1 MIRLLAAFILGGSLL
16 HCAQAGEPQGV
27 LANIKKTGV
36 IRLGYLASSPPFSF
50 DEGRNNPA
58 GFSVDLCRHVAEGI
72 RTQLGLST
80 LRTEWVK
87 LDLGNRLA
95 AVRAGKVDIE
105 CGTTTWTLSRQ
116 ESVDFSLMTFVDGAT
131 VLVRGDSGLKQLAD
145 LQGRR
150 LAVVPGT
157 TTEAA
162 LSAALKRRGL
172 QASISSVGSHDEGL
186 ALLAAGKV
194 DGYASDRLLLV
205 ELGLGSKEGTNSFRV
220 LDEDFS
226 VEPYALTLP
235 RGDPDLRLAV
245 NRSLA
250 RLYRSMEVEAIF
262 QKWLGALGRPSVL
275 LTALYYLQ
283 GIPE

>member
-1 MIRLLAAFILGGSLL
+1 MIRLLAALISGALL
-16 HCAQAGEPQGV
+16 LPCAQAGEPQGV
-27 LANIKKTGV
+27 LATIQKTGV
-36 IRLGYLASSPPFSF
+36 IRLGYLQASPPFSF
-50 DEGRNNPA
+50 DNGGNTPA
-58 GFSVDLCRHVAEGI
+58 GFSVELCQRVAEGI
-72 RTQLGLST
+72 RSQLGLAT
-80 LRTEWVK
+80 LRTEWIK
-87 LDLGNRLA
+87 LDLSNRLA

-131 VLVRGDSGLKQLAD
+131 VLVRGDSALQGVAD
-145 LQGRR
+145 LDGKR

-157 TTEAA
+157 TTEGA
-162 LSAALKRRGL
+162 LTGALRRRGL
-172 QASISSVGSHDEGL
+172 QASVSSVASHEEGL
-186 ALLAAGKV
+186 ALLAAGKI

-205 ELGLGSKEGTNSFRV
+205 ELGLGSKEASNSFRV

-235 RGDPDLRLAV
+235 RGEPDLRLAV

-250 RLYRSMEVEAIF
+250 RLYRSMEIEAIF

-275 LTALYYLQ
+275 LIALYYLQ

>member
-1 MIRLLAAFILGGSLL
+1 MIRLLAAFILGAFMLP
-16 HCAQAGEPQGV
+16 CAQAGEPQGV

-72 RTQLGLST
+72 RTQLGLPT

-131 VLVRGDSGLKQLAD
+131 VLVRGDSGLKHIAD
-145 LQGRR
+145 LNGRR

-157 TTEAA
+157 TTEGA
-162 LSAALKRRGL
+162 LTGALKRRGL
-172 QASISSVGSHDEGL
+172 QADISSVGSHEEGL

-205 ELGLGSKEGTNSFRV
+205 ELGLGSKEGTSHFRV

>member
-1 MIRLLAAFILGGSLL
+1 MIRLLAALTLGALL
-16 HCAQAGEPQGV
+16 LPCAQAGEPQGV

-50 DEGRNNPA
+50 QDGRNGPA
-58 GFSVDLCRHVAEGI
+58 GFSVDLCQHVAEGI
-72 RTQLGLST
+72 RTQLGLPT

-87 LDLGNRLA
+87 LDLANRLA
-95 AVRAGKVDIE
+95 AVRTGKVDIE

-131 VLVRGDSGLKQLAD
+131 VLVRGESPLQHVAD
-145 LQGRR
+145 LDGKH

-162 LSAALKRRGL
+162 LAAALKRRGL
-172 QASISSVGSHDEGL
+172 HATISSVGSHEEGM
-186 ALLAAGKV
+186 ALLASGKV

-205 ELGLGSKEGTNSFRV
+205 ELGLGTKDSRNFRV
-220 LDEDFS
+220 LAEDFS

-250 RLYRSMEVEAIF
+250 RLYRSMEIEEIF

>member
-1 MIRLLAAFILGGSLL
+1 MRLLAALILGALL
-16 HCAQAGEPQGV
+16 LPCAQAGEPQGV
-27 LANIKKTGV
+27 LATIKKTGV
-36 IRLGYLASSPPFSF
+36 IRLGYLGSSPPFSF
-50 DEGRNNPA
+50 DNGRNNPA
-58 GFSVDLCRHVAEGI
+58 GFSVDLCRRVAEGI
-72 RTQLGLST
+72 RSQLGLAT

-87 LDLGNRLA
+87 LDLANRLA
-95 AVRAGKVDIE
+95 AVRDGKVDIE

-131 VLVRGDSGLKQLAD
+131 VLVRGDSALQHVAD
-145 LQGRR
+145 LDGKR

-157 TTEAA
+157 TTEGA
-162 LSAALKRRGL
+162 LTGALRRRGL
-172 QASISSVGSHDEGL
+172 QASVSPVASHEEGL
-186 ALLAAGKV
+186 ALLAAGKI

-205 ELGLGSKEGTNSFRV
+205 ELGLGSKGAGSFRV

-235 RGDPDLRLAV
+235 RGEPDLRLAV

-250 RLYRSMEVEAIF
+250 RLYRSMEIEAIF

>member
-1 MIRLLAAFILGGSLL
+1 MMRLLAAFLLGALL
-16 HCAQAGEPQGV
+16 IPCAQADEPQGV
-27 LANIKKTGV
+27 LATIQKTGV

-50 DEGRNNPA
+50 DNGENTPA
-58 GFSVDLCRHVAEGI
+58 GFSVDLCQRVAEGI
-72 RTQLGLST
+72 RSQLGLAT
-80 LRTEWVK
+80 LRNEWVK
-87 LDLGNRLA
+87 LDLSNRLA
-95 AVRAGKVDIE
+95 AVRDGKVDIE

-116 ESVDFSLMTFVDGAT
+116 EHVDFSLMTFVDGAT
-131 VLVRGDSGLKQLAD
+131 VLVRGDSGLQRVAD
-145 LQGRR
+145 LDGKR

-157 TTEAA
+157 TTETA
-162 LSAALKRRGL
+162 LAGTLRRRGL
-172 QASISSVGSHDEGL
+172 HATVSLVASHEEGL

-205 ELGLGSKEGTNSFRV
+205 ELGLGAKESSKFRV
-220 LDEDFS
+220 LEEDFS

-235 RGDPDLRLAV
+235 RAEPDLRLAV

-250 RLYRSMEVEAIF
+250 RLYRSMEIEAIF